1 MLRSTVLL
9 AMLASSFAKIPSDF
23 SCGSSSDEFC
33 LACPKGEQLSTV
45 FGDQGV
51 ECSCESGPCTV
62 FTADGKPS
70 TIEAYNKAV
79 SVPGNASIV
88 DEDDIDDMDD
98 EDDIDDMDDMDD
110 EDDMDDTDDR
120 DDIDKLVEEI
130 SATGDAM
137 KKACWDAAPDG
148 VDKTAGL
155 IINQSQCT
163 AGGKTWSMN
172 EADAAKFNSVT
183 SSLTES
189 VSSSSSSS
197 ATTESTTESTT
208 TTTSAQMAAFAF
220 APLCVLLAMA

>member
-9 AMLASSFAKIPSDF
+9 AMLASSFAKIPPNF
-23 SCGSSSDEFC
+23 SCGSSSDGFC
-33 LACPKGEQLSTV
+33 LACPKGERLSTA

-98 EDDIDDMDDMDD
+98 EDYIDDMDDMDD
-110 EDDMDDTDDR
+110 TDDT

>member
-1 MLRSTVLL
+1 MLRYTVLL

-23 SCGSSSDEFC
+23 SCGLSSDEFC

-51 ECSCESGPCTV
+51 ECSCKSGPCTV

-98 EDDIDDMDDMDD
+98 EDYIDDNDDDYIDDMDDVTFAS
-110 EDDMDDTDDR
+110 DT
-120 DDIDKLVEEI
+120 LAEEI

-163 AGGKTWSMN
+163 AGGNTWPMN

>member
-23 SCGSSSDEFC
+23 SCGYSSDGFC
-33 LACPKGEQLSTV
+33 LACPKGERLSTA

-79 SVPGNASIV
+79 SVPGNASI
-88 DEDDIDDMDD
+88 DASID

-110 EDDMDDTDDR
+110 MDDT

-155 IINQSQCT
+155 IITQSQCT

>member
-9 AMLASSFAKIPSDF
+9 AMLGSSFAKIPSDF

-88 DEDDIDDMDD
+88 DE
-98 EDDIDDMDDMDD
+98 DDMDDMDD